1 MRYQRPEPR
10 ERTAYHEAGHAVV
23 GYLLGWQVSYMSIQA
38 NTSYHGYTAFIEPR
52 PPHRHAILLG
62 IVTFDLATGPQ
73 PTEEDLPDLLTRG
86 LAGIVAER
94 YLYAHRGVSARP
106 VRLGRD
112 TREARAGVKGYPK
125 ERQRE
130 LLAAAEQHAGQLLM
144 VPEHWRAVDVLAH
157 ALLAAESLSG
167 SEVWHLL
174 TQTLDRSSGQAS
186 SLPRP

>member
-1 MRYQRPEPR
+1 MRNQRPAPR

-23 GYLLGWQVSYMSIQA
+23 GHLLGWQVSYISIQDH
-38 NTSYHGYTAFIEPR
+38 TSYHGYTAFMEPR
-52 PPHRHAILLG
+52 PPHGHTIPLG
-62 IVTFDLATGPQ
+62 VVTFDLATGPQ
-73 PTEEDLPDLLTRG
+73 HTEEDLPDLLTRS

-94 YLYAHRGVSARP
+94 YLCTHHGVSARP

-112 TREARAGVKGYPK
+112 TREARASVKGYPK

-130 LLAAAEQHAGQLLM
+130 LLAAAEQRVGQLLM

-167 SEVWHLL
+167 DEVGHLL
-174 TQTLDRSSGQAS
+174 TQTLDQSSGRAS
-186 SLPRP
+186 SMPQP